1 MKIAL
6 GLLVILCLLSATAQA
21 SCTLDVE
28 RVGTSTNSSCFF
40 PLNLLPQTTTKTEFW
55 NGFFSNTT
63 EPMVAFLNWPMTG
76 TGQCWGSTTCWPDF
90 FGPTVIYPPF
100 TNTVVFEQRI
110 RSYEVNS
117 IGGSCEVSE
126 DNFDGMVQTCPIEAA
141 SCSVAVIS
149 RCLRFGGDFDFA
161 SCSCFGCDVCGGS
174 PILIDINGDGFAMTG
189 TAGGVDFDLNGNGT
203 RDRLGWTAANSDD
216 AWLALDRNGNGLID
230 NGAELFGDFTPQP
243 AASNKNGFLALAEF
257 DKPENGGNADGVIN
271 RQDAILSSLR
281 LWQDTNHNGISET
294 GELHT
299 LASFNVSEFELNF
312 RQSRRVDQYGN
323 EFRYRAKVKDTRD
336 GSIGRWAWDVF
347 LAH

>member
-6 GLLVILCLLSATAQA
+6 GLLVVVCLLSATAKA
-21 SCTLDVE
+21 SCRLDVE
-28 RVGTSTNSSCFF
+28 KVGTSTHSTCFF

-55 NGFFSNTT
+55 NGYFSNIN
-63 EPMVAFLNWPMTG
+63 EPMAAFLNWPMTG

-100 TNTVVFEQRI
+100 TNTVIFEQRI
-110 RSYEVNS
+110 RSYEVTS

-126 DNFDGMVQTCPIEAA
+126 DNFDGMVQTCPIEAS
-141 SCSVAVIS
+141 SCSVAVIT

-189 TAGGVDFDLNGNGT
+189 TTGGVNFDLNGNGT

-243 AASNKNGFLALAEF
+243 AATYKNGFLALGEF

-271 RQDAILSSLR
+271 SQDTIFSNLR
-281 LWQDTNHNGISET
+281 LWQDTNHNGVSET
-294 GELHT
+294 SELHT
-299 LASFNVSEFELNF
+299 LASLNVREFDLDF

-323 EFRYRAKVKDTRD
+323 EFRYRAKVTDTRD
-336 GSIGRWAWDVF
+336 GSVGRWAWDVF
-347 LAH
+347 LSH